1 MAEPLYLIPLFPL
14 LGFLINGLFGR
25 WLSERQSG
33 IVATGMV
40 LGSFF
45 ISAQLFL
52 SLLARQGEQVVFEQT
67 LFSWIHV
74 GALHIPVRYLFDPL
88 TAVMTLVITGVGLL
102 IHIYSIGYMRGDPG
116 IRRYFAFLNLFTF
129 MMLNLVMADNLVL
142 LFLGWEGV
150 GLCSYLLIGFWFQ
163 DADKA
168 RAGMKA
174 FIVNR
179 IGDAGFII
187 AMIILYDQFGTL
199 SISAIA
205 QAAPGIDVGRSFF
218 IIVTILLFIGATGKS
233 AQVPLYVWLPDAMAG
248 PTPVSALIHAA
259 TMVTAGVY
267 LVVRNSVLF
276 SLAPPTM
283 ALIAGIGMFTAF
295 MAATIA
301 ITQNDIKKVLAY
313 STISQLGYMFV
324 ALGVGAY
331 SAGIFHLM
339 THAFFKA
346 LLFLG
351 AGSVIHGLGGEQD
364 MRKMGGLKKA
374 MPGTH
379 LTMLV
384 GVLAIAGIPGL
395 SGFFSKD
402 EILWAAFSHYTGFI
416 SWVWLMGII
425 TVGLTSFYM
434 FRLLFLTF
442 YGQPNE
448 KGRPEPH
455 ESPSIMIIP
464 LILLAFLS
472 ILGGYVG
479 IPESLGG
486 HNAFHHFLAPV
497 VAVFTVAEAAIQDTN
512 HLVEILLMAMSTAVA
527 LGGAYYAYQVYVGQ
541 PAHADAL
548 AQKLQLL
555 HRLSFNKYYVDEA
568 YQALV
573 VRPLKSF
580 SGLLW
585 RWFDEKLVDR
595 VANGA
600 GDIFFQ
606 AGGLIRLV
614 QNGLIQ
620 QYAAFI
626 LVGVLF
632 IMGYIYLN

>member
-1 MAEPLYLIPLFPL
+1 MADTLYLITLFPL
-14 LGFLINGLFGR
+14 LGFLVNGLFGR

-33 IVATGMV
+33 MVATGMV

-45 ISAQLFL
+45 LSAQLL
-52 SLLARQGEQVVFEQT
+52 LGLLAQHGEQVVFAQT
-67 LFSWIHV
+67 LFSWIRV
-74 GALHIPVRYLFDPL
+74 GALHIPVRYVFDPL

-116 IRRYFAFLNLFTF
+116 VRRYFAFLNLFTF
-129 MMLNLVMADNLVL
+129 MMLNLVLADNLVL

-150 GLCSYLLIGFWFQ
+150 GLCSYLLIGYWFE
-163 DADKA
+163 DVDKA

-205 QAAPGIDVGRSFF
+205 QAAPGVQVGRSFF
-218 IIVTILLFIGATGKS
+218 TIVTLLLFIGATGKS

-267 LVVRNSVLF
+267 LVARNSVLF
-276 SLAPPTM
+276 NLAPTTM
-283 ALIAGIGMFTAF
+283 ALIAGIGVFTAF
-295 MAATIA
+295 LAATIA

-324 ALGVGAY
+324 AVGVGAY
-331 SAGIFHLM
+331 AAGIFHLM

-364 MRKMGGLKKA
+364 LRKMGGLKKA

-384 GVLAIAGIPGL
+384 GVLAISGIPGL

-402 EILWAAFSHYTGFI
+402 EILWEAFSHYTGF
-416 SWVWLMGII
+416 SWIWLVGII
-425 TVGLTSFYM
+425 TSGLTSFYM
-434 FRLLFLTF
+434 FRLLFRTF
-442 YGQPNE
+442 YGKPSE
-448 KGRPEPH
+448 TGRPMPH

-479 IPESLGG
+479 IPEALGG
-486 HNAFHHFLAPV
+486 HNGFHHFLAPV
-497 VAVFTVAEAAIQDTN
+497 LAVFPVSGAVAQASDHFME
-512 HLVEILLMAMSTAVA
+512 LLLMIVSTAVA

-541 PAHADAL
+541 PAHADIL
-548 AQKLQLL
+548 VQKLQLI
-555 HRLSFNKYYVDEA
+555 HRLSLNKYYVDEA

-585 RWFDEKLVDR
+585 RWIDEKLVDR
-595 VANGA
+595 IANGA
-600 GDIFFQ
+600 GDVFLQ
-606 AGGLIRLV
+606 VGGLIRLV

>member
-248 PTPVSALIHAA
+248 
-259 TMVTAGVY
+259 
-267 LVVRNSVLF
+267 
-276 SLAPPTM
+276 
-283 ALIAGIGMFTAF
+283 
-295 MAATIA
+295 
-301 ITQNDIKKVLAY
+301 
-313 STISQLGYMFV
+313 
-324 ALGVGAY
+324 
-331 SAGIFHLM
+331 
-339 THAFFKA
+339 
-346 LLFLG
+346 
-351 AGSVIHGLGGEQD
+351 
-364 MRKMGGLKKA
+364 
-374 MPGTH
+374 
-379 LTMLV
+379 
-384 GVLAIAGIPGL
+384 
-395 SGFFSKD
+395 
-402 EILWAAFSHYTGFI
+402 
-416 SWVWLMGII
+416 
-425 TVGLTSFYM
+425 
-434 FRLLFLTF
+434 
-442 YGQPNE
+442 
-448 KGRPEPH
+448 
-455 ESPSIMIIP
+455 
-464 LILLAFLS
+464 
-472 ILGGYVG
+472 
-479 IPESLGG
+479 
-486 HNAFHHFLAPV
+486 
-497 VAVFTVAEAAIQDTN
+497 
-512 HLVEILLMAMSTAVA
+512 
-527 LGGAYYAYQVYVGQ
+527 
-541 PAHADAL
+541 
-548 AQKLQLL
+548 
-555 HRLSFNKYYVDEA
+555 
-568 YQALV
+568 
-573 VRPLKSF
+573 
-580 SGLLW
+580 
-585 RWFDEKLVDR
+585 
-595 VANGA
+595 
-600 GDIFFQ
+600 
-606 AGGLIRLV
+606 
-614 QNGLIQ
+614 
-620 QYAAFI
+620 
-626 LVGVLF
+626 
-632 IMGYIYLN
+632 

>member
-1 MAEPLYLIPLFPL
+1 MADTLYLITLFPL
-14 LGFLINGLFGR
+14 LGFLVNGLFGR

-33 IVATGMV
+33 MVATGMV

-45 ISAQLFL
+45 LSAQLLL
-52 SLLARQGEQVVFEQT
+52 SLLTRQGEQAVFVQT
-67 LFSWIHV
+67 LFSWIRV

-116 IRRYFAFLNLFTF
+116 VRRYFAFLNLFTF

-150 GLCSYLLIGFWFQ
+150 GLCSYLLIGYWFE

-179 IGDAGFII
+179 IGDVGFII

-199 SISAIA
+199 SISEIA
-205 QAAPGIDVGRSFF
+205 QAAPGIQVGRSFF
-218 IIVTILLFIGATGKS
+218 TIVTILLFIGATGKS

-267 LVVRNSVLF
+267 LVARNSVLF
-276 SLAPPTM
+276 NLAPTTM
-283 ALIAGIGMFTAF
+283 ALIAGIGVFTAF
-295 MAATIA
+295 LAATIA

-324 ALGVGAY
+324 AVGVGAY
-331 SAGIFHLM
+331 AAGIFHLM

-364 MRKMGGLKKA
+364 LRKMGGLKKA

-384 GVLAIAGIPGL
+384 GVLAISGIPGL

-402 EILWAAFSHYTGFI
+402 EILWAAFSHYAGF
-416 SWVWLMGII
+416 SWIWLVGLI
-425 TVGLTSFYM
+425 TAGLTSFYM
-434 FRLLFLTF
+434 FRLLFRTF
-442 YGQPNE
+442 YGEPSE
-448 KGRPEPH
+448 KDRPEPH

-497 VAVFTVAEAAIQDTN
+497 VAVFTVSGAAIQDSS
-512 HLVEILLMAMSTAVA
+512 HLWEILLMGMSTLMA

-541 PAHADAL
+541 PAHADDL

-555 HRLSFNKYYVDEA
+555 HRLSLNKYYVDEA

-580 SGLLW
+580 SEVLW
-585 RWFDEKLVDR
+585 HWFDEKLVDR
-595 VANGA
+595 IANGA
-600 GDIFFQ
+600 GDIFLQ
-606 AGGLIRLV
+606 VGGLIRLV